1 MLVWS
6 VGMCACAMHSAPD
19 TVAVLDTEGCPVI
32 LLVRR
37 GGLGYE
43 SRSGVIAAVW
53 PSGRIV
59 RADSEKRPWAQHV
72 VGRLR
77 GEDSAVLQDLLNA
90 PTTWA
95 EPSGEVALDM
105 SDDVLTLRRA
115 GEKREWAET
124 PGVTSTPIISKFR
137 RALRDV
143 TVEGARRTS
152 RPVEI
157 ALECQ

>member
-1 MLVWS
+1 M
-6 VGMCACAMHSAPD
+6 VGREHVVGVVDGLDRAQAHQGRHLPARRAQRECGLEQ
-19 TVAVLDTEGCPVI
+19 AVGHQ
-32 LLVRR
+32 
-37 GGLGYE
+37 
-43 SRSGVIAAVW
+43 
-53 PSGRIV
+53 
-59 RADSEKRPWAQHV
+59 AQHV

-115 GEKREWAET
+115 REKREWAET

-157 ALECQ
+157 AL